1 MNLLSFNHQPAYR
14 TTVWKLSSKLPLNP
28 LLSEVIIP
36 TSTFDKYLSTAE
48 VLLLKQTLLSYL
60 SDILHFTSE
69 LSILAIALNDALRE
83 IEVLKVSSLSAT
95 NQS

>member
-1 MNLLSFNHQPAYR
+1 MNLLSFNPQPTYR

-48 VLLLKQTLLSYL
+48 VLLLKQTLISYL
-60 SDILHFTSE
+60 
-69 LSILAIALNDALRE
+69 IALDDALRE
-83 IEVLKVSSLSAT
+83 IEVSSLSAET